1 MEVVSRHGEMRK
13 KGVNANEPQQM
24 NEDIAEFN
32 RVGYLFLGEQGA
44 TRVEWNLSND

>member
-1 MEVVSRHGEMRK
+1 MRK

-32 RVGYLFLGEQGA
+32 RVPFFSGSRA
-44 TRVEWNLSND
+44 RVEWELSID